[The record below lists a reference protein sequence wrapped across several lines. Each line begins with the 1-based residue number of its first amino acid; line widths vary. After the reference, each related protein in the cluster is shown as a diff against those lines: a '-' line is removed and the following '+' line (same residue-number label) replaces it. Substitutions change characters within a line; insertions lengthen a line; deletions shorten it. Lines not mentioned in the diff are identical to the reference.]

1 MDGLAFS
8 QKKVSSKENERKG
21 SKIGNKSRHVSD
33 GVATLTFDNSCRK
46 SWPVLR
52 MKKCLNLCCKWHSL
66 FLIFLSDVLAIG
78 LFFFEALRAIS
89 RPLITKQK
97 GKVAVYHRFWSLGI
111 TRLWSR
117 AHLTLIL
124 NHRWKRELYFLLSL
138 MLLPNKAQGSFYTP
152 CYINVQSR
160 LGPSFS
166 TS

>member
-1 MDGLAFS
+1 MGRIYHIRVFQNRHRDGDNISLSSRFLFYLGDGLFRENGRAFS

-52 MKKCLNLCCKWHSL
+52 MKKCLNLCRKWHSL

-97 GKVAVYHRFWSLGI
+97 GKVAVYHRF
-111 TRLWSR
+111 
-117 AHLTLIL
+117 
-124 NHRWKRELYFLLSL
+124 
-138 MLLPNKAQGSFYTP
+138 
-152 CYINVQSR
+152 
-160 LGPSFS
+160 
-166 TS
+166 

>member
-1 MDGLAFS
+1 MKKIVNCVAFITLEFFKIDTATATIFHFRPGFCFIWETVYSGKREWMDGLAFS

-97 GKVAVYHRFWSLGI
+97 GKVAVYHRF
-111 TRLWSR
+111 
-117 AHLTLIL
+117 
-124 NHRWKRELYFLLSL
+124 
-138 MLLPNKAQGSFYTP
+138 
-152 CYINVQSR
+152 
-160 LGPSFS
+160 
-166 TS
+166 